1 MKINYKR
8 LAIFIAIPLI
18 IGTLVGLLTMK
29 ETSNM
34 DSIIPGWIF
43 PVVWTILYTLMGVSS
58 YLVYEKENYI
68 PRIYIV
74 QLIFNY
80 LWVFVFFTFKWY
92 LFAFIWIIILILLV
106 AIMIKKF
113 YDIDRLAGYLQ
124 IPYIIWLLV
133 AAVLNFMY
141 LI

>member
-18 IGTLVGLLTMK
+18 IGAIVGLLTSS

-58 YLVYEKENYI
+58 YLVYEKENYV

-92 LFAFIWIIILILLV
+92 LFAFIWILVLIGLV
-106 AIMIKKF
+106 AIMIKRF
-113 YDIDRLAGYLQ
+113 YDIDRLSGYLQ
-124 IPYIIWLLV
+124 IPYILWLMV

-141 LI
+141 II